1 VSPATHIGRFIVC
14 RELGRGGFGVVFLAH
29 DPLLRREVAL
39 KVPRTEAFLDPQLRA
54 RLHREAT
61 IAAGLDHPNIVPI
74 YEAGEA
80 GPVCYIASAY
90 CPGVTLAAWLK
101 EQTVL
106 ASFRDAAT
114 LMATLAEAVHYAH
127 SRGVVHR
134 DLKPANVLLQSAER
148 GSPGE
153 EANARPSA
161 PSAIANLQSAI
172 PRIADFGLARH
183 LDDKNGLAQAL
194 THAGTIVGTPE
205 YMAPEQAGTAAE
217 PVGSAA
223 DVYALG
229 VILYEMPAGRAR
241 RFPDESA
248 AFGPTAR

>member
-1 VSPATHIGRFIVC
+1 MCPDPYEEEQLAKEKALAVAELRKAMDEGVNRGWFYATDGENGERSYGLTEEGKLAMVVAVQAEVAAAVR
-14 RELGRGGFGVVFLAH
+14 RELGIDLEA
-29 DPLLRREVAL
+29 AL
-39 KVPRTEAFLDPQLRA
+39 N
-54 RLHREAT
+54 H
-61 IAAGLDHPNIVPI
+61 
-74 YEAGEA
+74 
-80 GPVCYIASAY
+80 
-90 CPGVTLAAWLK
+90 W
-101 EQTVL
+101 
-106 ASFRDAAT
+106 
-114 LMATLAEAVHYAH
+114 
-127 SRGVVHR
+127 
-134 DLKPANVLLQSAER
+134 
-148 GSPGE
+148 E